1 MENRKINPEDYND
14 PNKFIQDAIGFYT
27 EGEGQEELNEILESM
42 DMSEEETYARNE
54 QKLHTSVID
63 SLDSKEI
70 TNSKNKKMIDKM
82 KQKRI
87 ERMADLTVE
96 ELGVLNRQRKDYE
109 SAVKLNSV
117 VFAGADHPVFNRL
130 IELANQYPSRSFIVS
145 SIRELIEEKK
155 DEIEIQIQIQE
166 KNLKTIER
174 CEVLSSI
181 HPNEWEDKIIEELG
195 KEALDLY
202 QGNTAEAV
210 ESNIKKMK
218 NSQVEVDKWKAI
230 TSKIKEKP
238 QEREVPK
245 IQLKNNLYYEI
256 LDEFNRVFE
265 LCQNVGHV
273 SNYKAYIH
281 TEGFNKGDLL
291 CALTRELEKQVGLCE
306 EPNTHNMFYSNNE
319 GRLVPYQL
327 NRQFLRYVNENTT
340 FYKYNANGKKS
351 YKSGN
356 IINAK
361 ALFNE
366 IPDYCNKFQYRNQS
380 LVGFNNCFYNID
392 TNDTIA
398 LNPKVPILPLK
409 NCKTELYL
417 DEEIEN
423 NPIQHIFE
431 ECFSEKDRKTLLAY
445 IGCCLYDHG
454 YTQRQESLFLM
465 GVGGSGK
472 TTLIKAICSI
482 FYNVGNQ
489 LVTKL
494 KSDNEF
500 GLSVFADNDIVIIDE
515 IQAAHRDFANYL
527 KNISGGGNLP
537 VEKKYADTII
547 IPASNIPRMFLIGN
561 NFSKALYQESDS
573 AGVSRRIL
581 IVIPR
586 KNIQELGYRWND
598 LIQKSCQQWLVKEAT
613 NEYIR
618 QGLHKS
624 NKPIEFDE
632 AEKQERLKM
641 CVYPERYFV
650 EKHFEYIEDEY
661 GNCDM
666 SETVTYD
673 DMFDFISKEI
683 ADRMVESTCKKE
695 APNMFIGE
703 VKKALN
709 MPEDHYTKNYNG
721 VLTFTSVV
729 PKTEEAIEFIAKKN
743 GDDLN
748 E

>member
-1 MENRKINPEDYND
+1 MEERKLNAEDYNGD
-14 PNKFIQDAIGFYT
+14 MDKFVADILKQHNT
-27 EGEGQEELNEILESM
+27 EEEQKKAAEDLESM
-42 DMSEEETYARNE
+42 NMSKEETYARNE
-54 QKLHTSVID
+54 AKIHTSVID

-70 TNSKNKKMIDKM
+70 TNSRNKEMIDRM

-109 SAVKLNSV
+109 SAVKICSV
-117 VFAGADHPVFNRL
+117 VFAGVDHPVFNRL

-155 DEIEIQIQIQE
+155 EEIEVQIQIQE
-166 KNLKTIER
+166 KNLKIINR
-174 CEVLSSI
+174 CESLSAVY
-181 HPNEWEDKIIEELG
+181 PDEYEDKIVEEMG

-202 QGNTAEAV
+202 QGNTAEV
-210 ESNIKKMK
+210 IQSNINKMR
-218 NSQVEVDKWKAI
+218 NSQIEVDKWKAI

-265 LCQNVGHV
+265 LCQNIGHI
-273 SNYKAYIH
+273 SNYKAYIQ
-281 TEGFNKGDLL
+281 TEGFSKGDLL

-306 EPNTHNMFYSNNE
+306 EPHTHNMYYSNNE
-319 GRLVPYQL
+319 GRLVPYSL
-327 NRQFLRYVNENTT
+327 NRQFLRYINENTT
-340 FYKYNANGKKS
+340 FYKYNANGNKA

-361 ALFNE
+361 ALFDE
-366 IPDYCNKFQYRNQS
+366 VPDYCNKFQYRNQS

-392 TNDTIA
+392 TNDIVP

-409 NCKTELYL
+409 NCQTELYL
-417 DEEIEN
+417 NEEIER
-423 NPIQHIFE
+423 NPMQHILE

-445 IGCCLYDHG
+445 VGCCLYDKG

-465 GVGGSGK
+465 GCGGVGK
-472 TTLIKAICSI
+472 TSLVKAICSI

-494 KSDNEF
+494 KSSNEF
-500 GLSVFADNDIVIIDE
+500 GLSVFADNDCVIIDE
-515 IQAAHRDFANYL
+515 IQAAHSDFANYM

-537 VEKKYADTII
+537 IEQKYQDTII

-561 NFSKALYQESDS
+561 NFSKALYEESDS
-573 AGVSRRIL
+573 EGVSRRIL
-581 IVIPR
+581 IIIPT
-586 KNIQELGYRWND
+586 KPIQSLGYKWDD
-598 LIQKSCQQWLVKEAT
+598 LVSKASQQWMVQAATKE
-613 NEYIR
+613 YLR
-618 QGLHKS
+618 QGLHNS

-632 AEKQERLKM
+632 AEKKERLEM
-641 CVYPERYFV
+641 CVHPEQYFV
-650 EKHFEYIEDEY
+650 AKHFEYVEDEY

-666 SETVTYD
+666 SQTVAYED
-673 DMFDFISKEI
+673 LFDFAAHQINLH
-683 ADRMVESTCKKE
+683 MVESTCKKE
-695 APNMFIGE
+695 ASNMFIGE
-703 VKKALN
+703 VRDALGI
-709 MPEDHYTKNYNG
+709 PDSHYTKVYDG
-721 VLTFTSVV
+721 VLTFTSVA
-729 PKTEEAIEFIAKKN
+729 PKTEEAIEFLAQRN
-743 GDDLN
+743 GDD
-748 E
+748 